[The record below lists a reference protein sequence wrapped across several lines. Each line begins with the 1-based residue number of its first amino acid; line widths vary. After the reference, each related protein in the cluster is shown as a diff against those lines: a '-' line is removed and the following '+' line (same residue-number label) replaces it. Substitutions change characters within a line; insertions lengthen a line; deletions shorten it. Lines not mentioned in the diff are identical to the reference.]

1 VDVVL
6 TSTLNISTSNFSED
20 ALIKIARDPSQFP
33 PTDPFYLKPNE
44 KNFTSNTKDYFKYH
58 CFTRSGEYTSMNFE
72 LHPEDPGIRFK
83 VYLKKGGKPSV
94 KDGDFM
100 HFYEL
105 PDLSNC
111 AVNNEDVFNSEF
123 NESEEISNDHVQI
136 ESKNC
141 LKDPYTV
148 FVSNADFNGTG
159 EYCFGK

>member
-1 VDVVL
+1 
-6 TSTLNISTSNFSED
+6 
-20 ALIKIARDPSQFP
+20 
-33 PTDPFYLKPNE
+33 
-44 KNFTSNTKDYFKYH
+44 
-58 CFTRSGEYTSMNFE
+58 M
-72 LHPEDPGIRFK
+72 
-83 VYLKKGGKPSV
+83 

-111 AVNNEDVFNSEF
+111 AVNNEDVFNSKF